1 MKKWVC
7 LFAKWKF
14 GEVFVEVCAKV
25 LFGRRFFFS
34 GLEWWQHDK
43 GSGNKLGT
51 NV

>member
-25 LFGRRFFFS
+25 CLEEDFFS
-34 GLEWWQHDK
+34 QDY
-43 GSGNKLGT
+43 
-51 NV
+51 